1 MRKFGLIGYPLGHS
15 FSKQYFADKFQRES
29 LNDCV
34 YDNYEISDVSQ
45 LNGVLADPGLAGL
58 NVTIPY
64 KESVIPFLNN
74 KDRVVEETGACNCIR
89 INKGVLTGYNTD
101 VIGFEESLNG
111 KLTAGDKRALIL
123 GTGGSSK
130 AVAWVLKKKGIAYLF
145 VSRKKTAAADQVSY
159 EYLDPEILGTHSL
172 IINTTPLGMSPN
184 ISHCPPIPYGHITSA
199 HYLFDLIYNPS
210 ETLFLQKGKNA
221 GARIKNGADMLA
233 IQAEESWKIWNRGH
247 LEI

>member
-15 FSKQYFADKFQRES
+15 FSKQYFAEKFQRES
-29 LNDCV
+29 LSDCA
-34 YDNYEISDVSQ
+34 YANYEISQVSQ
-45 LNGVLADPGLAGL
+45 LPGVLADPELSGL

-64 KESVIPFLNN
+64 KESVISFLHHKN
-74 KDRVVEETGACNCIR
+74 RVVEETGACNCIC
-89 INKGVLTGYNTD
+89 INKGILTGYNTD

-130 AVAWVLKKKGIAYLF
+130 AVAWVLKKKGIACLF
-145 VSRKKTAAADQVSY
+145 VSRKKTGAANQVSY
-159 EYLDPEILGTHSL
+159 EYLKPEMIRSHSL
-172 IINTTPLGMSPN
+172 IINTTPLGMSPDTGD
-184 ISHCPPIPYGHITSA
+184 CPPIPYGHITSA

-221 GARIKNGADMLA
+221 GARIKNGADMLV
-233 IQAEESWKIWNRGH
+233 IQAEESWKIWNRNNFG
-247 LEI
+247 I